1 MTTRLIAITVQLIF
15 FTVTPQKL
23 LDIQTFTADDTSHLQ
38 TEQDTMFAPRTT
50 TFSKQTN
57 SFLSNN
63 ENATFVTSDKTSKAT
78 VSSMTPKTKR
88 RAFGDISNKKLLH
101 GKGNNSNNNV
111 ALKKTTFTPRSKLQ
125 HYQKQSSGIPKP
137 TTLIQSLASTQNNK
151 LLPSRTNPI
160 TSFKNTIDHEV
171 RISIE
176 PKVKSAVP
184 LEPVEDVE
192 LPAGRLF
199 SEQSKDETD
208 DWSDFSEEEIIS
220 NKGMWDDWRE
230 SVRQK
235 YEEERKMDSKLDFE
249 MKQKMESIIQ
259 QELGTFDA

>member
-1 MTTRLIAITVQLIF
+1 MQLIF
-15 FTVTPQKL
+15 FTDTPQKL
-23 LDIQTFTADDTSHLQ
+23 LDIHISTVDDTSHLQ

-63 ENATFVTSDKTSKAT
+63 ENATFVTSDKTTKAT

-88 RAFGDISNKKLLH
+88 RAFGDISNKKPLH
-101 GKGNNSNNNV
+101 GKGNNNNV

-137 TTLIQSLASTQNNK
+137 TTLTQSLASTQNNK
-151 LLPSRTNPI
+151 FLPSRTNST

-176 PKVKSAVP
+176 PKVKSAVA

-199 SEQSKDETD
+199 SEQSNDGTD

-220 NKGMWDDWRE
+220 NKDMWDDWRE
-230 SVRQK
+230 SLRQK